1 MELSSY
7 IFIFIFLPIT
17 FFLSVFIP
25 VKYKKYYLLFIS
37 LLFVFLLSWKAFL
50 VLTILTLINYLISKK
65 LKKKFY
71 LVLGIIL
78 NVLLLIVFK
87 YSNFF
92 LLNINML
99 FHLSI
104 PVIEFFEIVGLSFLV
119 FQNISFLV
127 DVYKSPKSV
136 SLVDYALYSFY
147 FPRVN
152 NGPIL
157 RFDDFEL
164 QISNLKKVTYDSLYE
179 GIKRIA
185 FGMGKVLIISYIFGN
200 IWDNIYTS
208 YTIGGLSIS
217 VAWLGIIAYSMFLY
231 YNFSGFIDISIGVS
245 RLFGIVLP
253 ENFDVPYSS
262 KSVSEFWRRWHI
274 SLSSWFKDYIYI
286 PLGGNRKGHVY
297 LNIMIVFL
305 VTGIWHGSSWNFII
319 WGVFH
324 GIINIIDKKLRN
336 FKIYNVVPSIIKVLI
351 TYILV
356 LIGWVLFAS
365 NGLMASFN
373 YLKYMFGLLKP
384 SLSQYNITYF
394 VNLYNIFFLGIAFF
408 MAFGLHKKLTSKLSK
423 KTLDIIE
430 PVWII
435 IVLVISI
442 VFLINNSYFPSLYAN
457 F

>member
-7 IFIFIFLPIT
+7 LFIFIFLPIS
-17 FFLSVFIP
+17 FFLSLFIP
-25 VKYKKYYLLFIS
+25 IKYKKYYLLFIS
-37 LLFVFLLSWKAFL
+37 LIFVFLLSWKAFL

-71 LVLGIIL
+71 LVLVIIL

-185 FGMGKVLIISYIFGN
+185 FGMGKVLII
-200 IWDNIYTS
+200 
-208 YTIGGLSIS
+208 
-217 VAWLGIIAYSMFLY
+217 
-231 YNFSGFIDISIGVS
+231 
-245 RLFGIVLP
+245 
-253 ENFDVPYSS
+253 
-262 KSVSEFWRRWHI
+262 
-274 SLSSWFKDYIYI
+274 
-286 PLGGNRKGHVY
+286 
-297 LNIMIVFL
+297 
-305 VTGIWHGSSWNFII
+305 
-319 WGVFH
+319 
-324 GIINIIDKKLRN
+324 
-336 FKIYNVVPSIIKVLI
+336 
-351 TYILV
+351 
-356 LIGWVLFAS
+356 
-365 NGLMASFN
+365 
-373 YLKYMFGLLKP
+373 
-384 SLSQYNITYF
+384 
-394 VNLYNIFFLGIAFF
+394 
-408 MAFGLHKKLTSKLSK
+408 
-423 KTLDIIE
+423 
-430 PVWII
+430 
-435 IVLVISI
+435 
-442 VFLINNSYFPSLYAN
+442 
-457 F
+457 